1 MVNCGNLFSS
11 CRVTETGEM
20 LYNGRTN
27 CTKSEVTMSKFFAIL
42 AALGTLLLSVP
53 GYSQMGMM
61 RGGCCMNMSMT
72 RHHFVMQNGIG
83 PSYAS
88 KANPLKHTAKNIE
101 DGKRLYQQNCALCH
115 GPTGLGNGEAGKSLN
130 PPPADIASFSKM
142 PMATDGYLYW
152 TIAEGGVPL
161 GTAMP
166 QFKGTLKEDEIWKII
181 IYLREF

>member
-1 MVNCGNLFSS
+1 M
-11 CRVTETGEM
+11 R
-20 LYNGRTN
+20 
-27 CTKSEVTMSKFFAIL
+27 KFFTVS

-53 GYSQMGMM
+53 GYSQMEMM
-61 RGGCCMNMSMT
+61 QGRSMMNMSMI
-72 RHHFVMQNGIG
+72 RHRFVMQNGIG
-83 PSYAS
+83 PGYAS
-88 KANPLKHTAKNIE
+88 KANPLKRTAKNIE

-115 GPTGLGNGEAGKSLN
+115 GPTGLGNGEEGKSLN
-130 PPPADIASFSKM
+130 PPPANIAAFSKM

>member
-1 MVNCGNLFSS
+1 MS
-11 CRVTETGEM
+11 R
-20 LYNGRTN
+20 
-27 CTKSEVTMSKFFAIL
+27 EVTMRKFIAVL
-42 AALGTLLLSVP
+42 AALGILLLSVP

-61 RGGCCMNMSMT
+61 QGRGMMNMSMI
-72 RHHFVMQNGIG
+72 RHHFVMQNGID
-83 PSYAS
+83 PNYAS
-88 KANPLKHTAKNIE
+88 KANPLKRTAKNFE

-130 PPPADIASFSKM
+130 PPPANIAGFSKM

-152 TIAEGGVPL
+152 TIAEGGAPL

-166 QFKGTLKEDEIWKII
+166 PFKGTLKEDEIWKII